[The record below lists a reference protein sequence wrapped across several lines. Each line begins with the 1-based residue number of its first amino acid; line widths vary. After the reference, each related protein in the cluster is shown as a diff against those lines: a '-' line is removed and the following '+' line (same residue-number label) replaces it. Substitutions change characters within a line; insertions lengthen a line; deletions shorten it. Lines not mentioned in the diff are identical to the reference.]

1 MASSTGSTSNILG
14 PNGTSNFM
22 SGLASGLD
30 TEDMVEKLLSG
41 TQAKI
46 DKQNAK
52 KQQVEWKQE
61 IYRDMITKI
70 NGFQDKYFSFFGT
83 GNTNLLSSSFY
94 NVMTAASTSSAVKV
108 TSATSSAPSNMVI
121 NSIKQLARSYKAET
135 ADNHAVT
142 KALEGKTNLSAF
154 NDENKEY
161 SFDVMLDGV
170 RKSIKFKGSTDKNS
184 VINNINASLKKVFG
198 NTVEA
203 EFNNSS
209 EIFNFK
215 FNGETSNTVT
225 SHRIVINTSSS
236 GTDDSVV
243 TEDVLK
249 NLGLSNGVTNKLN
262 YNTYL
267 KDGPFATA
275 LQGRVFE
282 FSINGTE
289 IKVSA
294 DDTVGDVINRINN
307 SEAGVKVTY
316 SSLDD
321 KFIIQSA
328 NTGKISGIDITQ
340 TKGNLLTAMFGIASG
355 NGPEGDGLG
364 GSTAGLRSTDTLVGD
379 AVEKDLFEAGLNV
392 LKSHNGVFSL
402 NVNGKNYSVEVEA
415 KESGYSGGDEFAIA
429 LNEAL
434 KDKFGVD
441 DAGNNNIEVK
451 YNSNGSDVTFDLISK
466 AGYQVSF
473 SKENVDKSMAGQMG
487 FKEGQTQTK
496 IDEDTTL
503 GMLIEDKDFID
514 GTAAIKVSG
523 ASTGISIYI
532 DKDTTIKDLADQLK
546 TALEAENGAANAVN
560 VAFDEE
566 TGTFS
571 ITGIREPI
579 KITAEGKGKDA
590 LKALFGTD
598 EIAFNQKP
606 GGKIKEI
613 EKGQNAILTVN
624 GTTIERNTNTFELDG
639 ITMELTATTAAGD
652 PPISLTTSK
661 DTDKIVE
668 GLKGF
673 VDDYNALIE
682 ELNKQ
687 VNAEASYQKYPP
699 LTDAQKKEM
708 SEREIEKWEEKSK
721 EGLLRYDSNITKFL
735 QDMRSVMYKTVES
748 AGLALYDIGIES
760 SSNYRDNGK
769 LVLDESKLKSALT
782 TNLDGIQKLF
792 TDKENG
798 IAVQLQSTIKAA
810 ANPSSGSPGSL
821 VRYAGTKDV
830 MVTSNS
836 LYYELK
842 SISEALSR
850 LNTKYETER
859 TRYWKQFT
867 SMEQAI
873 SKMNSQSSWL
883 TQQFS

>member
-70 NGFQDKYFSFFGT
+70 NGFQDKYFSFYGT

-121 NSIKQLARSYKAET
+121 NSISQLAT
-135 ADNHAVT
+135 ASRGESAGKVT
-142 KALEGKTNLSAF
+142 GRLQGSITSGAFEAGKT
-154 NDENKEY
+154 Y
-161 SFDVMLDGV
+161 SFDMTLDGV
-170 RKSIKFKGSTDKNS
+170 RKTIKFEGAASQADLIDNMNQAMEKVYGDTVKFDSNMNLTFKSIPGSGGTANPIEDD
-184 VINNINASLKKVFG
+184 
-198 NTVEA
+198 
-203 EFNNSS
+203 
-209 EIFNFK
+209 
-215 FNGETSNTVT
+215 
-225 SHRIVINTSSS
+225 SHRVVLYNTADKSDETVIKEN
-236 GTDDSVV
+236 
-243 TEDVLK
+243 VLQ
-249 NLGLSNGVTNKLN
+249 NLGIKSGASNKLD

-267 KDGPFATA
+267 NDIPFKTK
-275 LQGRVFE
+275 LQGRNFT
-282 FSINGTE
+282 FKINGTE
-289 IKVSA
+289 IKASSE
-294 DDTVGDVINRINN
+294 DTLGDLINRINN
-307 SEAGVKVTY
+307 SEAEVKVTY
-316 SSLDD
+316 SSVTD
-321 KFIIQSA
+321 KFIIESS
-328 NTGKISGIDITQ
+328 NTGAGIDITMEQ
-340 TKGNLLTAMFGIASG
+340 SEGNILSAMFGIEGANAVGGATKGLLFTKEASASG
-355 NGPEGDGLG
+355 QVDTAALTEYLQSTDKKKQSLSFYLTDPAGNQQKFTIQIPAGDY
-364 GSTAGLRSTDTLVGD
+364 ANQDTLVEEINRQLQTKFKT
-379 AVEKDLFEAGLNV
+379 V
-392 LKSHNGVFSL
+392 KSADDET
-402 NVNGKNYSVEVEA
+402 VEVPVVKLEIDS
-415 KESGYSGGDEFAIA
+415 SGRATLSAVQ
-429 LNEAL
+429 LN
-434 KDKFGVD
+434 D
-441 DAGNNNIEVK
+441 DGKA
-451 YNSNGSDVTFDLISK
+451 VTTGATK
-466 AGYQVSF
+466 GYQVNF
-473 SKENVDKSMAGQMG
+473 AADNG
-487 FKEGQTQTK
+487 
-496 IDEDTTL
+496 DTTL
-503 GMLIEDKDFID
+503 SGILGFTKYDENTPLSRLGLSGKIMIDK
-514 GTAAIKVSG
+514 GTAKRQVDLSG
-523 ASTGISIYI
+523 KTIQDLMTELSYGTDRVASFDPATGNISLKGGLDQASIYGI
-532 DKDTTIKDLADQLK
+532 D
-546 TALEAENGAANAVN
+546 AA
-560 VAFDEE
+560 
-566 TGTFS
+566 GTS
-571 ITGIREPI
+571 AMNT
-579 KITAEGKGKDA
+579 
-590 LKALFGTD
+590 LFGTD
-598 EIAFNQKP
+598 TIHKES
-606 GGKIKEI
+606 GGTPLTFTA
-613 EKGQNAILTVN
+613 GTNAILSVN
-624 GTTIERNTNTFELDG
+624 GTTVERNTNTFELDG